1 MTERMKQKRFYK
13 LILFFVLLVMCLL
26 NSQTIGN
33 SFSVQGSS
41 SSIVRLKITKSIK
54 NFKTNTIKDSKPNP
68 TERMIVVISE
78 GRHGIGSSL
87 QDDNTFIQ
95 QNRTNKYESQ
105 TVLYCKSRNID
116 MPLNLGTT
124 TRQILRI

>member
-33 SFSVQGSS
+33 SFSIQGSS

>member
-1 MTERMKQKRFYK
+1 MNQKRFYK
-13 LILFFVLLVMCLL
+13 LILFFVLLVICLL

>member
-95 QNRTNKYESQ
+95 QNRTNKYESK

>member
-1 MTERMKQKRFYK
+1 
-13 LILFFVLLVMCLL
+13 MCLL

-41 SSIVRLKITKSIK
+41 SNIVRLKITKSIK
-54 NFKTNTIKDSKPNP
+54 DFKTNTIKDSKPNP

-87 QDDNTFIQ
+87 QNDNTFIQ

>member
-1 MTERMKQKRFYK
+1 MTEGMKQRRFYK
-13 LILFFVLLVMCLL
+13 LVLFFALFVVCLL

-68 TERMIVVISE
+68 TERMNLVISE
-78 GRHGIGSSL
+78 GRHGIGGSM
-87 QDDNTFIQ
+87 QDDNTFIH
-95 QNRTNKYESQ
+95 QNKTNKYEKQ
-105 TVLYCKSRNID
+105 TVLYCKLRNID
-116 MPLNLGTT
+116 MPLSLGTT

>member
-54 NFKTNTIKDSKPNP
+54 NFKTNTIKDSKPNS